1 MDGQNP
7 FLSRGGKGEV
17 RLLVCLELGNPNA
30 TCLQVRVWS
39 LTLSAKVKAKSVSPT
54 CCVAFLVHTTR

>member
-1 MDGQNP
+1 MDEQNP
-7 FLSRGGKGEV
+7 FSLRGEKGAV

-30 TCLQVRVWS
+30 TCLQVRVGS
-39 LTLSAKVKAKSVSPT
+39 LTLSAKVEAKSVSPM